1 MTLYEY
7 KMLSE
12 DDQWDT
18 VFSKGRYLDM
28 VIEGNS
34 KFVLYAIGKFFV
46 EVEWNIK
53 LTRLLIRE
61 SLNAVIPW
69 IGILMFRRRFEC

>member
-7 KMLSE
+7 KMLSK

-18 VFSKGRYLDM
+18 VFSKGKFLDL

-46 EVEWNIK
+46 EVEWNIETDQIVDK
-53 LTRLLIRE
+53 GVFKCGHNLDRYGNVPKEI
-61 SLNAVIPW
+61 
-69 IGILMFRRRFEC
+69 